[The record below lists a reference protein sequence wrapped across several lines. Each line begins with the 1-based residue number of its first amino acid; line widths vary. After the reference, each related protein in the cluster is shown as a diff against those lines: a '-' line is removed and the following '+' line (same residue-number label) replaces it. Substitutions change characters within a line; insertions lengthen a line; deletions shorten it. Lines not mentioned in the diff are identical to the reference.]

1 MSRLQIYHDFKQ
13 VYDNDDV
20 KNPHLLHQQRF
31 LRSYVIHNYDSI
43 NKMLLFHGIGT
54 GKTCTSITIAETIME
69 RDPNIKTLVIL
80 PARLQTNFKDELI
93 SATCGLRERYITSSD
108 YDSLFNQSTNEDV
121 KRQIIRDL
129 DQKINEKYDIRTY
142 DNVFQ
147 TLKKSTD
154 IISDIQTLT
163 RNKVIIIDEV
173 HNLVTSKIRPVI
185 LQKVI
190 HAKRILPNTP
200 SVNGVIMRLLTKYA
214 HPTCKMFFLTATP
227 IYDNYGQFIELILNL
242 CPDIDDDS
250 IQRNM
255 ESINSLVPNL
265 KGKISFYKLDD
276 PSFFPT
282 VETDNLLIPFTFTQ
296 ETAIIS
302 KPHDDDYKYDEDIE
316 YGDSKIKDNFCIR
329 ERQLSISTLSK
340 DELSHTTLPLNEYA
354 PKISKLLEL
363 LELDGKHLIYS
374 SFIENG
380 LDIIAKILEINGW
393 SNYLDPY
400 SSKKNYKTFVI
411 WDSDLNNKQKTII
424 KELLNNPDN
433 LDGKNIR
440 VILGS
445 PSIKEGISFKHI
457 QHLHQIDPVWNSS
470 AKEQIEG
477 RCIRYKSHE
486 DIPLSHPK
494 LNRKVIIHNYISNVR
509 QGGILTSSCDVKLYK
524 LILKKM
530 KIVKILEN
538 ILKKVSIDYYLS
550 KTTPPSRSSSLKL
563 PTDVA
568 QLEELT
574 RDDNDILG
582 KPEISK
588 NTCPEERRPVDGKC
602 TLEGYSIIR
611 KNNQGFDCCYKKEQ
625 GSIRQSSIRQK
636 PKEIEPSTIVTR
648 SSARKQALMKPTK
661 EPSLVEELEKLQ
673 DGGFNMNIYK
683 QKKQMKKYI

>member
-1 MSRLQIYHDFKQ
+1 MSRVQIYHDFKE
-13 VYDNDDV
+13 VYNNDDDE
-20 KNPHLLHQQRF
+20 KPYLLKQQRF

-69 RDPNIKTLVIL
+69 RNPNMKSLVIL

-93 SATCGLRERYITSSD
+93 SATCGLRERYITSTD
-108 YDSLFNQSTNEDV
+108 Y
-121 KRQIIRDL
+121 

-142 DNVFQ
+142 DNIFQ
-147 TLKKSTD
+147 TLKRSTD
-154 IISDIQTLT
+154 IINDIQTLT

-190 HAKRILPNTP
+190 RAKQILPNTP

-276 PSFFPT
+276 PHFFPT
-282 VETDNLLIPFTFTQ
+282 IETDNLLIPFTITQ
-296 ETAIIS
+296 ETAITS
-302 KPHDDDYKYDEDIE
+302 KSHDDDYEYDDDDVE

-329 ERQLSISTLSK
+329 ERQLSISTLST
-340 DELSHTTLPLNEYA
+340 DELSSDTKLPLNEYA

-363 LELDGKHLIYS
+363 LQLDGKHLIYS

-380 LDIIAKILEINGW
+380 LDIIAKILEMNGW
-393 SNYLDPY
+393 SNYLNPH
-400 SSKKNYKTFVI
+400 SLKENYKTFVI

-445 PSIKEGISFKHI
+445 PSIKEGVSFKHI

-494 LNRKVIIHNYISNVR
+494 LNRKVIIHNYISTVR

-550 KTTPPSRSSSLKL
+550 KTIPPSRSSSLKL

-602 TLEGYSIIR
+602 NLEGYSIIR

-625 GSIRQSSIRQK
+625 GSIRQK

-648 SSARKQALMKPTK
+648 SSARRQATIKTA
-661 EPSLVEELEKLQ
+661 EPSLVEELEKLKK
-673 DGGFNMNIYK
+673 GGFTN